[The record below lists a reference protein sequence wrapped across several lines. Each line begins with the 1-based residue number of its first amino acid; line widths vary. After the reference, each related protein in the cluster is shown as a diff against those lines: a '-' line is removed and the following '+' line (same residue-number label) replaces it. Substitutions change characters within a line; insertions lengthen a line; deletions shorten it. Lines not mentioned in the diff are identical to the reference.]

1 VPRLALALSL
11 LCLALG
17 GCFGGGDTSEES
29 PSGSAVATG
38 RPPVLG
44 VTAGALL
51 DAPLRSE
58 MRTMAASGVTTLRA
72 PFYWSLAQP
81 YAAMDDVPR
90 ADRDRFRS
98 AGGRPTDFA
107 QTDRLAAA
115 ASRVGIALLPTV
127 FSTPGWAARNA
138 LQAGSPPAGP
148 ADYSRFMRVLIGR
161 YGPGGSFWTEH
172 PDVPKRP
179 IRDWQIWNEPSHLF
193 YWSDRPFAPGYVRL
207 ARAARTAIKGAD
219 PGARTVMAGFPDRS
233 WESLAA
239 VYRAG
244 GKGAFDIVAIH
255 PYTYEVRNVLR
266 IVRYARR
273 TLRRMGD
280 GQRPIWLTEVTWSS
294 GRRQG
299 HTPFPFETTP
309 RDQAARLA
317 EALPQL
323 LRTRHA
329 LGVQRIYWENWV
341 STDRNHGNPFNFS
354 GLRVLRRDGTVEP
367 KPAFAAYRRVA
378 LDFERH
384 SGG

>member
-1 VPRLALALSL
+1 MSRLAVALAAV
-11 LCLALG
+11 CLALG
-17 GCFGGGDTSEES
+17 GCFGGDDSGD
-29 PSGSAVATG
+29 PGSTERTG
-38 RPPVLG
+38 REPVLG

-51 DAPLRSE
+51 RAPLQSE
-58 MRTMAASGVTTLRA
+58 LRTMAASGVTTLRA
-72 PFYWSLAQP
+72 PIYWSGSQP
-81 YAAMDDVPR
+81 YATMDDVPR

-98 AGGRPTDFA
+98 AGGHPTDFA
-107 QTDRLAAA
+107 QTDRLVAAC
-115 ASRVGIALLPTV
+115 SRIGIVLLPTV
-127 FSTPGWAARNA
+127 LDTPGWAARNA
-138 LQAGSPPAGP
+138 FQAGSPPAGT
-148 ADYSRFMRVLIGR
+148 AAYARFMRVLIAR
-161 YGPGGSFWTEH
+161 YGPDGSFWTEH

-179 IRDWQIWNEPSHLF
+179 IRDWQIWNEPSHLV
-193 YWSDRPFAPGYVRL
+193 YWSDQPFAPGYVRL
-207 ARAARTAIKGAD
+207 ARAARAAVKDAD

-273 TLRRMGD
+273 TMRRAGD
-280 GQRPIWLTEVTWSS
+280 GQRPMWLTEVTWSS
-294 GRRQG
+294 GRRPGRQ
-299 HTPFPFETTP
+299 PFPFETTP

-317 EALPQL
+317 KAIPLL
-323 LRTRHA
+323 LRTRHE

-341 STDRNHGNPFNFS
+341 STDRNHANPFNFS
-354 GLRVLRRDGTVEP
+354 GLRELRPDGTVEP

-378 LDFERH
+378 LDFQRR